1 MFQDC
6 QLAHYFAD
14 VSYYAKLF
22 SYFWLAFGIV
32 GLCLTINPDD
42 LYPKWVRI
50 LSIVTIIISSFV
62 IILVPFPKTIL
73 LGC

>member
-6 QLAHYFAD
+6 LVAHYFAD

-42 LYPKWVRI
+42 GYPKWLRN
-50 LSIVTIIISSFV
+50 LTIAALIISSLV

-73 LGC
+73 FGC